1 MSDPT
6 APVPGPEPEPGVPT
20 SGETPAGD
28 AAPRDGTGGDASSLD
43 GRGGDVAPNN
53 ATDGVRQVPG
63 VEGNGAA
70 SDISIGEGTD
80 AARRVRVRG
89 AARFDDLLAAAGVSD
104 PWEGP
109 GGSRRYVPDL
119 SLLEDILA
127 IPVREGARSQSGL
140 YGRALDA
147 WLAHEFR
154 RAGFEADSV
163 WPRAS
168 DPRVLPQEIG
178 RLLEVLPDR
187 VARAMRERLLRAT
200 SVAPQDARIRGR
212 AYVKQVDVGISS
224 WTTGPELLLSTKA
237 LNSSFGNN
245 LANRFEEAY
254 GDAGNLR
261 ARYPLAAVGFAFFVR
276 STILDEP
283 HMLARAVDM
292 VNKLRDRGDGN
303 GYTSTCLV
311 VTHWSPDGSVS
322 VMPDAVPD
330 HLGAGPF
337 MEALIDVILGYA
349 PVTEHTRVRD
359 LRAGGPIG

>member
-1 MSDPT
+1 MSESSTPASGT
-6 APVPGPEPEPGVPT
+6 APGPGAPT
-20 SGETPAGD
+20 GGETSPGD
-28 AAPRDGTGGDASSLD
+28 GTGAAPR
-43 GRGGDVAPNN
+43 
-53 ATDGVRQVPG
+53 
-63 VEGNGAA
+63 
-70 SDISIGEGTD
+70 
-80 AARRVRVRG
+80 ARTRG
-89 AARFDDLLAAAGVSD
+89 AARFDDLLAAAGLAD
-104 PWEGP
+104 PWEGS
-109 GGSRRYVPDL
+109 GGSRRYLPDL
-119 SLLEDILA
+119 VLLEDILE

-154 RAGFEADSV
+154 RAGFDVDSV

-168 DPRVLPQEIG
+168 DPRVLPQEIA
-178 RLLEVLPDR
+178 RLLELLPDR
-187 VARAMRERLLRAT
+187 LARTMHERLLRAT

-292 VNKLRDRGDGN
+292 VDKLRDRGDGN

-311 VTHWSPDGSVS
+311 VTHWSEDGSVS
-322 VMPDAVPD
+322 VRPGAVPD
-330 HLGAGPF
+330 HLGVGPF
-337 MEALIDVILGYA
+337 MESLIDVVLGYA
-349 PVTEHTRVRD
+349 PVTDHTRVRD
-359 LRAGGPIG
+359 LRAGGRPTG

>member
-1 MSDPT
+1 MPASGT
-6 APVPGPEPEPGVPT
+6 GPEPGDPT
-20 SGETPAGD
+20 GGNASSGDGAEQAGHVSGSDGMDASGSTPHDTGTVGAEVASP
-28 AAPRDGTGGDASSLD
+28 AAGTGGAS
-43 GRGGDVAPNN
+43 R
-53 ATDGVRQVPG
+53 
-63 VEGNGAA
+63 
-70 SDISIGEGTD
+70 
-80 AARRVRVRG
+80 ARLRG
-89 AARFDDLLAAAGVSD
+89 AARFDGLLAAAGTSD

-109 GGSRRYVPDL
+109 ACTRSYVPDL
-119 SLLEDILA
+119 ALLEDILEV
-127 IPVREGARSQSGL
+127 PVREGARSQSGL
-140 YGRALDA
+140 YGRALDS

-154 RAGFEADSV
+154 RAGFEADAV

-178 RLLEVLPDR
+178 RLLEVLPER
-187 VARAMRERLLRAT
+187 LAQTMRERLLRAT

-283 HMLARAVDM
+283 HMLARAIDM
-292 VNKLRDRGDGN
+292 VDKLRDRGDGN

-311 VTHWSPDGSVS
+311 VTQWAADGSVS
-322 VMPDAVPD
+322 VLPDVVPD
-330 HLGAGPF
+330 HLGVGPF

-349 PVTEHTRVRD
+349 PVTEHARVRD